1 MEEMAL
7 LEAVAGSEEAVLAAE
22 ILAEPAGLVAVA
34 VVAVVAS
41 TDKEETADMA
51 VMFTEAVTMESGSVD
66 KEVEGMVPKA
76 ADTAQD

>member
-51 VMFTEAVTMESGSVD
+51 VMVTEAVTMESGSVD